1 MHSLGASSLAAVSI
15 TNEIEIR
22 IRGLRYPNN
31 HSEYSSPF
39 PIKPQKKTQYP
50 AFSLFN
56 LKNLS
61 SPHRRSIFQI

>member
-31 HSEYSSPF
+31 HSEYSSPI
-39 PIKPQKKTQYP
+39 PNPPPKNTQET
-50 AFSLFN
+50 AFFLFN
-56 LKNLS
+56 AENLS
-61 SPHRRSIFQI
+61 SPDRRSIF